1 MRNIAQNTSNTERVV
16 NTESAL
22 NVELVLNV
30 EREVVYKSNDDILE
44 ILRTHPDFARVEPD
58 SMQALLAALLSG
70 VMVAGGASLLYVTG
84 GAALGPM
91 VLELYL
97 FWSFRLHFPL
107 RMICFLEY
115 RVGLVVGDWVWLI

>member
-1 MRNIAQNTSNTERVV
+1 MANTEG
-16 NTESAL
+16 AL
-22 NVELVLNV
+22 NLELVLNV
-30 EREVVYKSNDDILE
+30 EREVVFKSNDDILE

-91 VLELYL
+91 VLGLYS
-97 FWSFRLHFPL
+97 FWTWTMLAHFLACLTMTHRLGEGGSS
-107 RMICFLEY
+107 R
-115 RVGLVVGDWVWLI
+115 DS

>member
-1 MRNIAQNTSNTERVV
+1 MANTEG
-16 NTESAL
+16 AL
-22 NVELVLNV
+22 NLELVLNL
-30 EREVVYKSNDDILE
+30 EREAVFKSNDDILE

-91 VLELYL
+91 VLGLYS
-97 FWSFRLHFPL
+97 FWTWTMLARFHAFQ
-107 RMICFLEY
+107 
-115 RVGLVVGDWVWLI
+115 V